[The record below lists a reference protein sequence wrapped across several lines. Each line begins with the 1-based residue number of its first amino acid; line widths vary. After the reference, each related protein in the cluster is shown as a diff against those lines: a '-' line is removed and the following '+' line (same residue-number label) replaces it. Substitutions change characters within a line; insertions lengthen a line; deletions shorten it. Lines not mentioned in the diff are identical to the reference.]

1 MSPLPEIFDRD
12 PTGEIRF
19 KGHRLRL
26 IDVAARYD
34 ERHSPE
40 AIVVDFY
47 PTLTLAQVY
56 RAIAYYLENQAE
68 VGELIAKNERM
79 VEDLKMHASAAPS
92 FAELRKRLEAKR
104 RAEAS

>member
-1 MSPLPEIFDRD
+1 MGLLPEIFDRD
-12 PTGEIRF
+12 PAGEIRF

-26 IDVAARYD
+26 IDVASRYD
-34 ERHSPE
+34 EGHSPE

-68 VGELIAKNERM
+68 VAELIAKNDRM
-79 VEDLKMHASAAPS
+79 VEDLKSRASPAPS
-92 FAELRKRLEAKR
+92 LLELRKRLEAKQ